1 MANYYHNDAI
11 ELADGRVLTFYEMS
25 EEELA
30 ANDIVLVGP
39 AKSEYNRL
47 HPKQE
52 EPTPANDVS
61 ETTSSTEEVEDIQQQ
76 TTTEEINDDLETHV
90 DNYKTAKSNEH
101 TGFNLDEEDGSLSFI
116 LPDYGYEKYVMDIA
130 NWQKQRISFG
140 AEPGYYY
147 FKVFFNFKTNYGLLG
162 GLMMTIDNSDA
173 TGSLLASKNT
183 AYGYLKTIRKYH
195 KYENVTER
203 ILSLAKFAATLK
215 DISLRTPWLFKSLSG
230 LNTINSSYVN
240 NFDKEKT
247 IIIGLGQESVDSRL
261 GTLIDL
267 YKYACFD
274 QINCKEIIPANL
286 RKFEMS
292 IMVYHIP
299 LSQYHSKAMVDQD
312 NAQNTGILP
321 SLWRSISGQ
330 DTHHTTNLDFDG
342 EVDAKTTNDESNF
355 SNMMSFKLFTFLNC
369 EIDVENANEYY
380 LDGMT
385 NEQAF
390 QLGNNQLKIKY
401 DRVYEHRMN
410 EWAQMF
416 FGSDGFYYNRGIPD
430 IFNTSDEN
438 NIGASFNITPNT
450 MSADATNAHAQRIQS
465 IQKKW
470 IGNLPSGKISILDY
484 QKLLLGR
491 YYAPIDTPVKK
502 LFYAEPFNINER
514 ATVLTN
520 NYTDWFNNMQG
531 SKKQWFNNTF
541 RR

>member
-1 MANYYHNDAI
+1 MDKI
-11 ELADGRVLTFYEMS
+11 
-25 EEELA
+25 
-30 ANDIVLVGP
+30 
-39 AKSEYNRL
+39 K
-47 HPKQE
+47 K
-52 EPTPANDVS
+52 
-61 ETTSSTEEVEDIQQQ
+61 VEKYDIQP
-76 TTTEEINDDLETHV
+76 
-90 DNYKTAKSNEH
+90 SNKY
-101 TGFNLDEEDGSLSFI
+101 TVPGEDGSLSFS
-116 LPDYGYEKYVMDIA
+116 LPDYGYDKYVMDIA

-140 AEPGYYY
+140 TEPGYYY
-147 FKVFFNFKTNYGLLG
+147 FKIFFNFSTNFGLLG
-162 GLMMTIDNSDA
+162 GLMTTIDSSDA
-173 TGSLLASKNT
+173 QGAMLSSKNT
-183 AYGYLKTIRKYH
+183 AYGYLKTIRNYH

-203 ILSLAKFAATLK
+203 ILSLSKFVATLK

-247 IIIGLGQESVDSRL
+247 IVIGLGQESVDSRI

-299 LSQYHSKAMVDQD
+299 LTQYHSKVMTDKD
-312 NAQNTGILP
+312 NAKDTRTLP

-330 DTHHTTNLDFDG
+330 DAHHTTNLEFDG
-342 EVDAKTTNDESNF
+342 EIKAKTTNNEADF

-369 EIDVENANEYY
+369 EIDIENANEYY

-385 NEQAF
+385 NESAF

-430 IFNTSDEN
+430 IFRKDKGDEMNNTDFSSQDFY
-438 NIGASFNITPNT
+438 IIPSRMSKDAPN
-450 MSADATNAHAQRIQS
+450 SHEQRIQAM
-465 IQKKW
+465 QKKW
-470 IGNLPSGKISILDY
+470 IGNMSSGKISILDY

-491 YYAPIDTPVKK
+491 YYAPIDTPIKQ
-502 LFYAEPFNINER
+502 LFFAVPFNINER
-514 ATVLTN
+514 ATSLN
-520 NYTDWFNNMQG
+520 NGYSDWFNRNQD
-531 SKKQWFNNTF
+531 SKKQWYNNSF

>member
-1 MANYYHNDAI
+1 MMDKLVEKVDKYDIKASGKYDVPGEDA
-11 ELADGRVLTFYEMS
+11 
-25 EEELA
+25 
-30 ANDIVLVGP
+30 
-39 AKSEYNRL
+39 
-47 HPKQE
+47 
-52 EPTPANDVS
+52 
-61 ETTSSTEEVEDIQQQ
+61 
-76 TTTEEINDDLETHV
+76 
-90 DNYKTAKSNEH
+90 
-101 TGFNLDEEDGSLSFI
+101 SLSFL
-116 LPDYGYEKYVMDIA
+116 LPDYGYDKYIMDIA

-140 AEPGYYY
+140 TEPGYYY
-147 FKVFFNFKTNYGLLG
+147 FKIFFNFSTNFGLLG
-162 GLMMTIDNSDA
+162 GLMTTIDDSDA
-173 TGSLLASKNT
+173 HGAMLSSKNT
-183 AYGYLKTIRKYH
+183 AYGYLKTIRNYH

-203 ILSLAKFAATLK
+203 ILSLSKFAATLK

-247 IIIGLGQESVDSRL
+247 IVIGLGQESVDSRI

-299 LSQYHSKAMVDQD
+299 LSQYHSKVMTDKD
-312 NAQNTGILP
+312 NAKDTRMLP

-330 DTHHTTNLDFDG
+330 DAYHMTNLEFDG
-342 EVDAKTTNDESNF
+342 KIESKTTNNASDF

-369 EIDVENANEYY
+369 EIDIENANEYY

-385 NEQAF
+385 NESAF

-416 FGSDGFYYNRGIPD
+416 FGSDGFYYNKGIPD
-430 IFNTSDEN
+430 IFRKDEGN
-438 NIGASFNITPNT
+438 EMNSTDFSSKDFDITT
-450 MSADATNAHAQRIQS
+450 DTITETTNSHEQRIKAM
-465 IQKKW
+465 QKKW
-470 IGNLPSGKISILDY
+470 IGNMSSGKISILDY
-484 QKLLLGR
+484 QKLLLGK
-491 YYAPIDTPVKK
+491 YYAPIDTPIKQ
-502 LFYAEPFNINER
+502 LFFAVPFNINER
-514 ATVLTN
+514 VTN
-520 NYTDWFNNMQG
+520 LNNKYSDWFNRNQN
-531 SKKQWFNNTF
+531 SKKQLYNNSF